1 MMTRRTFL
9 GVAATV
15 TAAGGLGLG
24 GTLMQRRRLA
34 LAELAAAKGLP
45 SPGTAVVLRGPDG
58 LKLRAVVASVRTA
71 VHPARPGATGTEQTS
86 LLLKVEDREA
96 PGGTYRLESDEVCL
110 DELYF
115 SPVNR
120 PGRDRRLEAVIT
132 RIA

>member
-9 GVAATV
+9 GVVATV

-34 LAELAAAKGLP
+34 MAELAAAKGLP
-45 SPGTAVVLRGPDG
+45 SPGTAVVLHGPDG
-58 LKLRAVVASVRTA
+58 LNLRAVVANVRTT
-71 VHPARPGATGTEQTS
+71 VRPARPGAPGTEQTS
-86 LLLKVEDREA
+86 LLLKADDREA
-96 PGGTYRLESDEVCL
+96 PGGAYRLESDEVSL

-115 SPVNR
+115 SPVNQ